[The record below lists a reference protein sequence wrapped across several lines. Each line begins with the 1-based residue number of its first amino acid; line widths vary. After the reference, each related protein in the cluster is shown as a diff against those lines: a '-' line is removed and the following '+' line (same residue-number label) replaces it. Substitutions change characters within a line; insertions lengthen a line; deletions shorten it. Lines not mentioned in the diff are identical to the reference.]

1 MSKTLIK
8 TMISELGA
16 IIPQDEL
23 DKIADKITEVIDLKT
38 KATRSNIDPLAKSER
53 VKSSILQLGNIKEEI
68 IEKLYDHGVEEPEKI
83 RALTMKTM
91 KKIDKAME
99 SKYVIKDGTP
109 SGYPEARS
117 ADAVKTE
124 EPVIV
129 QDPTAPKQGEPTTPK
144 EDKDKVDDG
153 GNNIITNIPEKS
165 LQLGRSHKP
174 AMQQLPNKA
183 ALQREPGAQSQIL
196 NFIDGKF
203 KIALNEKPNEILNIY
218 QKYKEENEINE
229 NENAY
234 PLEFKKSIIKANKIF
249 NNIDEYFDIPEE
261 VPTPTFEEIFNAV
274 EQTKEKRKLEKL
286 INLSEIIEDNRREKE
301 AKTKS
306 RLAARA
312 EGSIKGDLPEELPP
326 PPPPP
331 TPVPKA
337 AKRQEPRAQRLGK
350 LKFS

>member
-8 TMISELGA
+8 TMISELGT

-53 VKSSILQLGNIKEEI
+53 VKSAILQLGNIKEEI

-83 RALTMKTM
+83 RSLTMKTM

-99 SKYVIKDGTP
+99 SKYVIKD
-109 SGYPEARS
+109 
-117 ADAVKTE
+117 DMKTE

-129 QDPTAPKQGEPTTPK
+129 QDPTAPKQGEPSTPK

-153 GNNIITNIPEKS
+153 GNNIITNIPEN
-165 LQLGRSHKP
+165 KP
-174 AMQQLPNKA
+174 ALQRLPNKA
-183 ALQREPGAQSQIL
+183 QIL
-196 NFIDGKF
+196 SFIDGKF
-203 KIALNEKPNEILNIY
+203 KIALNEKPNEIQNIY
-218 QKYKEENEINE
+218 RKYKEDHEISE
-229 NENAY
+229 DAAY

-301 AKTKS
+301 AEAKIETALRASGPKGPSETK
-306 RLAARA
+306 
-312 EGSIKGDLPEELPP
+312 IKGDLPEELPP
-326 PPPPP
+326 PTP
-331 TPVPKA
+331 TPTPK
-337 AKRQEPRAQRLGK
+337 RIGK
-350 LKFS
+350 LKFK

>member
-53 VKSSILQLGNIKEEI
+53 VKSAILQLGNIKEEI
-68 IEKLYDHGVEEPEKI
+68 IEKLYDHGVEEPDKI
-83 RALTMKTM
+83 RSLTMKTM

-99 SKYVIKDGTP
+99 SKYVIK
-109 SGYPEARS
+109 
-117 ADAVKTE
+117 DAVKTE

-129 QDPTAPKQGEPTTPK
+129 QDPTAPKQGEPSTPK

-153 GNNIITNIPEKS
+153 GNNIITNIPE
-165 LQLGRSHKP
+165 HKP
-174 AMQQLPNKA
+174 ALQHLPNK
-183 ALQREPGAQSQIL
+183 SQIL

-203 KIALNEKPNEILNIY
+203 KIALNERPNEIKNIY
-218 QKYKEENEINE
+218 LKYKEENEINE
-229 NENAY
+229 NENEY

-301 AKTKS
+301 AKTIIKTET
-306 RLAARA
+306 ATK
-312 EGSIKGDLPEELPP
+312 IKGDLPEELPP
-326 PPPPP
+326 PVPTPPP
-331 TPVPKA
+331 K
-337 AKRQEPRAQRLGK
+337 RLGK

>member
-1 MSKTLIK
+1 MSKVLIK
-8 TMISELGA
+8 TMIAELGA

-38 KATRSNIDPLAKSER
+38 KAARSNIDPLAKSER
-53 VKSSILQLGNIKEEI
+53 IKSTILQLGNIKEEI
-68 IEKLYDHGVEEPEKI
+68 IEKLYDHGVEEPDKI

-99 SKYVIKDGTP
+99 SKYVSKD
-109 SGYPEARS
+109 
-117 ADAVKTE
+117 DMKTE
-124 EPVIV
+124 ERHPVPEDQRSEPVIV
-129 QDPTAPKQGEPTTPK
+129 QDPTTPKQGEPSTPK

-153 GNNIITNIPEKS
+153 GNNIISNIPEN
-165 LQLGRSHKP
+165 KP
-174 AMQQLPNKA
+174 ALQQRHGSASGSEVQLPNKGTEC
-183 ALQREPGAQSQIL
+183 REPRAQGQIL

-203 KIALNEKPNEILNIY
+203 KIALNERPNEILNIY
-218 QKYKEENEINE
+218 QKYKEEHEIDDGTD
-229 NENAY
+229 Y

-249 NNIDEYFDIPEE
+249 NNIDEYFDIPDE

-301 AKTKS
+301 AEAKTKS
-306 RLAARA
+306 APKM
-312 EGSIKGDLPEELPP
+312 KGDLPERHFVPEDQRSEELPP

-331 TPVPKA
+331 TP
-337 AKRQEPRAQRLGK
+337 KRIGK
-350 LKFS
+350 LKFK

>member
-1 MSKTLIK
+1 MSKVLIK

-23 DKIADKITEVIDLKT
+23 DKIADKITEVINLKT

-53 VKSSILQLGNIKEEI
+53 IKSTILQLGNIKEEI
-68 IEKLYDHGVEEPEKI
+68 IEKIYDHGVEEPDKI

-91 KKIDKAME
+91 QKIDKAME
-99 SKYVIKDGTP
+99 SKYVIKDEAKTDGP
-109 SGYPEARS
+109 FGPEARS
-117 ADAVKTE
+117 AE

-129 QDPTAPKQGEPTTPK
+129 QDPTAPKQGEPSTPK

-153 GNNIITNIPEKS
+153 GNNIITNIPEN
-165 LQLGRSHKP
+165 KP
-174 AMQQLPNKA
+174 ALQHLPNK
-183 ALQREPGAQSQIL
+183 SQIL
-196 NFIDGKF
+196 SFIDGKF
-203 KIALNEKPNEILNIY
+203 KIALNERPNEIQNIY
-218 QKYKEENEINE
+218 QKYKEENEISNE
-229 NENAY
+229 EPGAY

-301 AKTKS
+301 KRSFELRHSSASGPRSVREAKRQTES
-306 RLAARA
+306 AP
-312 EGSIKGDLPEELPP
+312 IVKGDLPEELPP
-326 PPPPP
+326 PTSVLPP
-331 TPVPKA
+331 TPKPQSGESRRL
-337 AKRQEPRAQRLGK
+337 KRIGK
-350 LKFS
+350 LKFK

>member
-1 MSKTLIK
+1 MSKVLIK
-8 TMISELGA
+8 TMIAELGA

-68 IEKLYDHGVEEPEKI
+68 IEKLYDHGVEEPDKI

-99 SKYVIKDGTP
+99 SKYVIKD
-109 SGYPEARS
+109 E
-117 ADAVKTE
+117 VKTE

-129 QDPTAPKQGEPTTPK
+129 QDPTAPKQGEASTPK

-153 GNNIITNIPEKS
+153 GNNIISNIPEN
-165 LQLGRSHKP
+165 KP
-174 AMQQLPNKA
+174 ALQHLPNK
-183 ALQREPGAQSQIL
+183 SQIL

-203 KIALNEKPNEILNIY
+203 KIALNERPNEIQNIY
-218 QKYKEENEINE
+218 QKYKEEKPLSGESQRLNEISDGT
-229 NENAY
+229 AY
-234 PLEFKKSIIKANKIF
+234 PLEFKKSIIKTNKIF
-249 NNIDEYFDIPEE
+249 RNIDEYFDIPDE

-301 AKTKS
+301 AKAKIKN
-306 RLAARA
+306 APV
-312 EGSIKGDLPEELPP
+312 IKGDLPERHFVPEDNPAGVSEELPP
-326 PPPPP
+326 PKSPPL
-331 TPVPKA
+331 PKV
-337 AKRQEPRAQRLGK
+337 QRISK
-350 LKFS
+350 LKFK

>member
-1 MSKTLIK
+1 MSKVLIK
-8 TMISELGA
+8 TMIAELGA

-53 VKSSILQLGNIKEEI
+53 IKSTILQLGNIKEEI
-68 IEKLYDHGVEEPEKI
+68 IEKLYDHGVEEPDKI

-91 KKIDKAME
+91 QKIDKAME
-99 SKYVIKDGTP
+99 SKFVIKD
-109 SGYPEARS
+109 
-117 ADAVKTE
+117 DMKTE

-129 QDPTAPKQGEPTTPK
+129 QDPTTPKQGETSTPK

-153 GNNIITNIPEKS
+153 GNNIISNIPEN
-165 LQLGRSHKP
+165 KP
-174 AMQQLPNKA
+174 ALQQLPNK
-183 ALQREPGAQSQIL
+183 SQIL
-196 NFIDGKF
+196 SFIDGKF
-203 KIALNEKPNEILNIY
+203 KIALNERPNEIENIY
-218 QKYKEENEINE
+218 NKYKEENEISDE
-229 NENAY
+229 ATY

-301 AKTKS
+301 AKTETK
-306 RLAARA
+306 
-312 EGSIKGDLPEELPP
+312 IKGDLPEERHKGTESRRFSAVPRTEFLPP
-326 PPPPP
+326 P
-331 TPVPKA
+331 TSAPKV
-337 AKRQEPRAQRLGK
+337 QRIGK
-350 LKFS
+350 LKFK

>member
-1 MSKTLIK
+1 MSKVLIK
-8 TMISELGA
+8 TMIAELGA

-38 KATRSNIDPLAKSER
+38 KAARSNIDPLAKSER

-68 IEKLYDHGVEEPEKI
+68 IEKLYDHGVEEPDKI

-99 SKYVIKDGTP
+99 SKYVIKD
-109 SGYPEARS
+109 E
-117 ADAVKTE
+117 VKTE

-129 QDPTAPKQGEPTTPK
+129 QDPTAPKQGEASTPK

-153 GNNIITNIPEKS
+153 GNNIISNIPEN
-165 LQLGRSHKP
+165 KP
-174 AMQQLPNKA
+174 ALQQLPNK
-183 ALQREPGAQSQIL
+183 SQIL

-203 KIALNEKPNEILNIY
+203 KIALNERPNEIQNIY
-218 QKYKEENEINE
+218 QKYKEENEIDDGTPKGFPE
-229 NENAY
+229 ARSADGAAY
-234 PLEFKKSIIKANKIF
+234 PLEFKKSIIKTNKIF
-249 NNIDEYFDIPEE
+249 RNIDEYFDIPDE

-301 AKTKS
+301 AKAKIKN
-306 RLAARA
+306 APV
-312 EGSIKGDLPEELPP
+312 IKGDLPERHFVPEDNPAGVSEELPP
-326 PPPPP
+326 PKSPPL
-331 TPVPKA
+331 PKV
-337 AKRQEPRAQRLGK
+337 QRISK
-350 LKFS
+350 LKFK

>member
-53 VKSSILQLGNIKEEI
+53 VKSTILQLGNIKEEI
-68 IEKLYDHGVEEPEKI
+68 IEKLYDHGVEEPDKI

-91 KKIDKAME
+91 QKIDKAME
-99 SKYVIKDGTP
+99 SKYVIKDGP
-109 SGYPEARS
+109 SGPEARS
-117 ADAVKTE
+117 ADAAKTE

-129 QDPTAPKQGEPTTPK
+129 QDPTAPKQGEASTPK

-153 GNNIITNIPEKS
+153 GNNIITNIPEN
-165 LQLGRSHKP
+165 KP
-174 AMQQLPNKA
+174 ALQQLPNK
-183 ALQREPGAQSQIL
+183 SQIL
-196 NFIDGKF
+196 SFIDGKF
-203 KIALNEKPNEILNIY
+203 KIALNERPNEINNIY
-218 QKYKEENEINE
+218 QKYKEEHEINE
-229 NENAY
+229 NGAHDGEPKTY

-301 AKTKS
+301 AKAIIKTETK
-306 RLAARA
+306 
-312 EGSIKGDLPEELPP
+312 IKGDLPERAFSPEARSAEELPP

-331 TPVPKA
+331 TP
-337 AKRQEPRAQRLGK
+337 KRIGK
-350 LKFS
+350 LKFKTA

>member
-1 MSKTLIK
+1 MSKVLIK
-8 TMISELGA
+8 TMIAELGA

-68 IEKLYDHGVEEPEKI
+68 IEKLYDHGVEEPDKI

-99 SKYVIKDGTP
+99 SKYVIKD
-109 SGYPEARS
+109 E
-117 ADAVKTE
+117 VKTE

-129 QDPTAPKQGEPTTPK
+129 QDPTAPKQGEASTPK

-153 GNNIITNIPEKS
+153 GNNIISNIPEN
-165 LQLGRSHKP
+165 KP
-174 AMQQLPNKA
+174 ALQQLPNK
-183 ALQREPGAQSQIL
+183 SQIL

-203 KIALNEKPNEILNIY
+203 KIALNERPNEIQNIY
-218 QKYKEENEINE
+218 QKYKEENEIDDGTPSGYPE
-229 NENAY
+229 ARSADGTDSAY
-234 PLEFKKSIIKANKIF
+234 PLEFKKSIIKTNKIF
-249 NNIDEYFDIPEE
+249 NNIDEYFDIPDE

-301 AKTKS
+301 AKAKIKN
-306 RLAARA
+306 APV
-312 EGSIKGDLPEELPP
+312 IKGDLPERHFVPEDNPAGVSEELPP
-326 PPPPP
+326 PKSPPL
-331 TPVPKA
+331 PKV
-337 AKRQEPRAQRLGK
+337 QRISK
-350 LKFS
+350 LKFK

>member
-1 MSKTLIK
+1 MSKVLIK

-23 DKIADKITEVIDLKT
+23 DKIADKITEVIDLKS

-53 VKSSILQLGNIKEEI
+53 IKSTILQLGNIKEEI
-68 IEKLYDHGVEEPEKI
+68 IEKLYDYGVEEPDKI

-99 SKYVIKDGTP
+99 SKYVIKD
-109 SGYPEARS
+109 
-117 ADAVKTE
+117 DMKTE

-129 QDPTAPKQGEPTTPK
+129 QDPTTPKQGEASTPK

-153 GNNIITNIPEKS
+153 GNNIISNIPEN
-165 LQLGRSHKP
+165 KP
-174 AMQQLPNKA
+174 ALQQRHGSASGPEVQLPNK
-183 ALQREPGAQSQIL
+183 SQIL
-196 NFIDGKF
+196 SFIDGKF
-203 KIALNEKPNEILNIY
+203 KIALNERPNEIQNIY
-218 QKYKEENEINE
+218 QKYKEENEISSE
-229 NENAY
+229 DEDAY

-249 NNIDEYFDIPEE
+249 NNIDEYFDIPED

-301 AKTKS
+301 AEAKDGVHGAERQTENTTK
-306 RLAARA
+306 
-312 EGSIKGDLPEELPP
+312 IKGDLPEELPP
-326 PPPPP
+326 PTSVPPP
-331 TPVPKA
+331 
-337 AKRQEPRAQRLGK
+337 KRIGK
-350 LKFS
+350 LKFK

>member
-1 MSKTLIK
+1 MSKVLIK
-8 TMISELGA
+8 TMIAELGA

-68 IEKLYDHGVEEPEKI
+68 IEKLYDHGVEEPDKI

-99 SKYVIKDGTP
+99 SKYVIKD
-109 SGYPEARS
+109 E
-117 ADAVKTE
+117 VKTE

-129 QDPTAPKQGEPTTPK
+129 QDPTAPKQGEASTPK

-153 GNNIITNIPEKS
+153 GNNIISNIPEN
-165 LQLGRSHKP
+165 KP
-174 AMQQLPNKA
+174 ALQHLPNK
-183 ALQREPGAQSQIL
+183 SQIL

-203 KIALNEKPNEILNIY
+203 KIALNERPNEIQNIY
-218 QKYKEENEINE
+218 QKYKEENEIE
-229 NENAY
+229 DGAAY
-234 PLEFKKSIIKANKIF
+234 PLEFKKSIIKTNKIF
-249 NNIDEYFDIPEE
+249 RNIDEYFDIPDE

-301 AKTKS
+301 AKAKIKN
-306 RLAARA
+306 APV
-312 EGSIKGDLPEELPP
+312 IKGDLPERHFVPEDNPAGVSEELPP
-326 PPPPP
+326 PKSPPL
-331 TPVPKA
+331 PKV
-337 AKRQEPRAQRLGK
+337 QRISK
-350 LKFS
+350 LKFK

>member
-8 TMISELGA
+8 TMIAELGA

-23 DKIADKITEVIDLKT
+23 DKIADKITEVIDLKS

-53 VKSSILQLGNIKEEI
+53 IKSTILQLGNIKEEI
-68 IEKLYDHGVEEPEKI
+68 IEKLYDHGVEEPDKI

-99 SKYVIKDGTP
+99 SKYVSRFAARTEGSFKD
-109 SGYPEARS
+109 E
-117 ADAVKTE
+117 VKVS

-129 QDPTAPKQGEPTTPK
+129 QDPTTPKQGEPSTPK
-144 EDKDKVDDG
+144 EDKDKVDDE
-153 GNNIITNIPEKS
+153 GNNIITNIPENKPS
-165 LQLGRSHKP
+165 LQR
-174 AMQQLPNKA
+174 LPNKA
-183 ALQREPGAQSQIL
+183 EIL
-196 NFIDGKF
+196 SFIDGKF
-203 KIALNEKPNEILNIY
+203 KIALNERPNEILNIY
-218 QKYKEENEINE
+218 QKYKEEHEIDD
-229 NENAY
+229 ATY

-301 AKTKS
+301 AKEIIKIENVPTV
-306 RLAARA
+306 
-312 EGSIKGDLPEELPP
+312 KGDLPERHSVPEENPYGVSEELPP
-326 PPPPP
+326 PK
-331 TPVPKA
+331 V
-337 AKRQEPRAQRLGK
+337 QRIGK
-350 LKFS
+350 LKFK